1 MQKSQFNIEI
11 RPIVP
16 ADFKDIYRIYSDW
29 EILKLTDSELHKT
42 EEDSQNLI
50 NWFFNGENN
59 KSHIYRGIVLKSENK
74 IIGVVGLYHID
85 WKHLFA
91 SISCI
96 LDKNYWRQGIMTKVL
111 KELIIFSFD
120 DLKLN
125 RLEAQVY
132 ENHIGSVNLFKKLKF
147 NKEAL
152 LRRNFLIEGTFENS
166 YLFTLL
172 KHEYQENKEFY
183 FE

>member
-1 MQKSQFNIEI
+1 MIPEIEI

-16 ADFKDIYRIYSDW
+16 ADFQDIFRIYSDK
-29 EILKLTDSELHKT
+29 EILKLTDSALHQSI
-42 EEDSQNLI
+42 EDSKNLI
-50 NWFFNGENN
+50 NWFYNGENN
-59 KSHIYRGIVLKSENK
+59 KTHIYRGVVLKNDNI

-96 LDKNYWRQGIMTKVL
+96 LDKKYWRKGIMTKVL
-111 KELIIFSFD
+111 KELIVFSFD
-120 DLKLN
+120 DIKLN

-132 ENHIGSVNLFKKLKF
+132 EFHEGSVNLFKKLKF
-147 NKEAL
+147 SKEAL
-152 LRRNFLIEGTFENS
+152 LRRNFLIDEKFENS

-183 FE
+183 CEE

>member
-1 MQKSQFNIEI
+1 MISEIEI
-11 RPIVP
+11 RQIESE
-16 ADFKDIYRIYSDW
+16 DFQDIFRIYSDK
-29 EILKLTDSELHKT
+29 EILKLTDSSLHHSI
-42 EEDSQNLI
+42 EDSKNLI
-50 NWFFNGENN
+50 NWFVNGENN
-59 KSHIYRGIVLKSENK
+59 KTHIYRGIVLKSDNK
-74 IIGVVGLYHID
+74 IIGIVGLYHID

-96 LDKNYWRQGIMTKVL
+96 LDKKFWRNGIMFSVL
-111 KELIIFSFD
+111 KELIVFSFD

-132 ENHIGSVNLFKKLKF
+132 ENHTASVNLFKKLNF

-152 LRRNFLIEGTFENS
+152 LRRNFLIDGKFENS

-172 KHEYQENKEFY
+172 KNEFDENKEFY
-183 FE
+183 CE